1 MYGSMLTRLIVVIIL
16 QYTQI
21 SNHYFVYDVVSHL
34 YLNFKI
40 LLKKKET
47 ILLLFLP
54 HQIVVRIKLTTVK
67 CLKHCLL

>member
-21 SNHYFVYDVVSHL
+21 SNHYFVYDVVSQL

-40 LLKKKET
+40 LL
-47 ILLLFLP
+47 
-54 HQIVVRIKLTTVK
+54 
-67 CLKHCLL
+67 